1 MRFLVGLMAL
11 LGAIV
16 LMAGCSTPNEEGTP
30 ISTSA
35 PAATS
40 TDAPMET
47 TAPQPTSTQA
57 AASESPTQSAPTAT
71 ETTAPEEAP
80 AGYFRNPVLDHDFPD
95 PDVLQV
101 EGEYYAYATNS
112 DGVHVQAAHSTDL
125 IHWEYLGEVFPT
137 LPAWAIQDFGWTW
150 APEVSAAPDG
160 NGYILYFT
168 TRFKVGEGGGT
179 QCIGV
184 ATADTPRGP
193 FTPVGEE
200 PLVCPVSEG
209 GAIDA
214 ATFVDDDGTHYL
226 LWKNDGN
233 SQGGI
238 SYIHIQPLSADG
250 LSLEGEPTR
259 LIKADQRWEGVLV
272 EGPTLWKQDG
282 KYYLFYSANDYA
294 SPRYAAGVAV
304 ADSVLG
310 PYEKAAEPVLESV
323 LNAGIVGPG
332 GQDVVTDAQGRTWI
346 LFHGWTATGVRVM
359 HLARL
364 EWQDDLPVAG
374 PFSRDPLPGPGV
386 P

>member
-1 MRFLVGLMAL
+1 MMRMLVGLIL
-11 LGAIV
+11 LGAV
-16 LMAGCSTPNEEGTP
+16 VFLAGCGSPDPEGAPTSTG
-30 ISTSA
+30 A

-40 TDAPMET
+40 MEAPAET
-47 TAPQPTSTQA
+47 AAPQPTGT
-57 AASESPTQSAPTAT
+57 SAEVAVPTAT
-71 ETTAPEEAP
+71 GTVAAEEAP
-80 AGYFRNPVLDHDFPD
+80 AGTFRNPVLDHDFPD
-95 PDVLQV
+95 PDVLQL
-101 EGEYYAYATNS
+101 EGEFYAYATNS

-125 IHWEYLGEVFPT
+125 INWEYLGEVFPT
-137 LPAWAIQDFGWTW
+137 LPAWAVQDFGWTW

-160 NGYILYFT
+160 SGYILYFT
-168 TRFKVGEGGGT
+168 TRFKVGESGST

-184 ATADTPRGP
+184 ATAESPRGP

-200 PLVCPVSEG
+200 PLVCPISDG

-250 LSLEGEPTR
+250 LSLVGEPTR
-259 LIKADQRWEGVLV
+259 LIKADQRWEGILV
-272 EGPTLWKQDG
+272 EGPTIWKQDG

-332 GQDVVTDAQGRTWI
+332 GQDVVTDTQGRTWI
-346 LFHGWTATGVRVM
+346 LFHGWNAAGVRVM

-364 EWQDDLPVAG
+364 EWQDGIPVAG
-374 PFSRDPLPGPGV
+374 PFSRDPLPGPGI

>member
-1 MRFLVGLMAL
+1 MVRFFTGLAVGVGVIIFLTAC
-11 LGAIV
+11 GAN
-16 LMAGCSTPNEEGTP
+16 ADEEATAAPASTAAAVAT
-30 ISTSA
+30 STSA
-35 PAATS
+35 PEPTAAEATP
-40 TDAPMET
+40 TDAAVSET
-47 TAPQPTSTQA
+47 ETAP
-57 AASESPTQSAPTAT
+57 AT
-71 ETTAPEEAP
+71 EAPVEVPE
-80 AGYFRNPVLDHDFPD
+80 GHFRNPVLDHDFPD
-95 PDVLQV
+95 PDILQL

-112 DGVHVQAAHSTDL
+112 DGIHVQAAYSTDL
-125 IHWEYLGEVFPT
+125 INWDYLGEAFPT

-160 NGYILYFT
+160 NGYIMYFT
-168 TRFKVGEGGGT
+168 TRFKIGEGGGT

-184 ATADTPRGP
+184 ATAESPRGP
-193 FTPVGEE
+193 FTPVGDA

-238 SYIHIQPLSADG
+238 TYIYIQPLSADG

-294 SPRYAAGVAV
+294 SPRYAAGVAI

-310 PYEKAAEPVLESV
+310 PYEKVEEPVLESV
-323 LNAGIVGPG
+323 ITAGIVGPG

-346 LFHGWTATGVRVM
+346 LFHGWNAIGVRVM

-364 EWQDDLPVAG
+364 EWQDGIPVAG
-374 PFSRDPLPGPGV
+374 PFSRDPLPGPAV

>member
-1 MRFLVGLMAL
+1 MARIGIRLAVL
-11 LGAIV
+11 LGAV
-16 LMAGCSTPNEEGTP
+16 ALAAACAGAEEESTPAPVSTTMPVSSEPVFTTTP
-30 ISTSA
+30 
-35 PAATS
+35 
-40 TDAPMET
+40 
-47 TAPQPTSTQA
+47 
-57 AASESPTQSAPTAT
+57 APTASQADSTEPAST
-71 ETTAPEEAP
+71 ETP
-80 AGYFRNPVLDHDFPD
+80 AEIPHGYFRNPVLDHDFPD

-101 EGEYYAYATNS
+101 DGEYYAYATNS
-112 DGVHVQAAHSTDL
+112 EGIHVQAVRSTDL
-125 IHWEYLGEVFPT
+125 IQWEYLGEVFPT

-150 APEVSAAPDG
+150 APEVSASPDG

-168 TRFKVGEGGGT
+168 TRYKIGEGGGT

-184 ATADTPRGP
+184 AIADSPRGP
-193 FTPVGEE
+193 FNPVGDA
-200 PLVCPVSEG
+200 PLICPVSEG

-214 ATFVDDDGTHYL
+214 ATFADDDGTHYL

-238 SYIHIQPLSADG
+238 TYIYIQPLSADG
-250 LSLEGEPTR
+250 LSLKGEPTR

-294 SPRYAAGVAV
+294 SPRYAAGVAI

-310 PYEKAAEPVLESV
+310 PYEKAKEPVLESV

-332 GQDVVTDAQGRTWI
+332 GQDIVPDAQGRTWI
-346 LFHGWTATGVRVM
+346 FFHGWTPEGVRVM
-359 HLARL
+359 HMARL
-364 EWQDDLPVAG
+364 EWQDGIPVAG
-374 PFSRDPLPGPGV
+374 PFSRDLLPGPGL